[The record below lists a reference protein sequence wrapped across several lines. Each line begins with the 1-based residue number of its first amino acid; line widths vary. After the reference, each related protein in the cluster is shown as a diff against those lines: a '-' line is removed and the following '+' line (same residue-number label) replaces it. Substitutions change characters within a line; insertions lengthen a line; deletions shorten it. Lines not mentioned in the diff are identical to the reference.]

1 MTNKKLDALN
11 KKKSWSEFL
20 VVIGG
25 IIGVIGA
32 LLFVVYPVI
41 VYGVIPLTAIL
52 MITGLI
58 MHEQV
63 KQTFRETFVKGYF
76 NTLAHV
82 DYFPKKGFGK
92 IQGLSK
98 DKVYESNYMERT
110 NIFKTFDYL
119 KGEIDGIA
127 FESSDVLLQNQV
139 NTGKSSH
146 VVTIFHGRMF
156 VFDFKKPIENEVL
169 VLEKYKPRNKARGYD
184 KIKTESVNFNQL
196 FNIYAED
203 PHTAFYLLTPHFME
217 QLKTLEKNHPGNI
230 GMSFQENKLYLSIH
244 NGQSTF
250 ELKWFRPID
259 ESVMNAL
266 EKDFNII
273 EQMIHT
279 LKLSNHVYE

>member
-1 MTNKKLDALN
+1 VEKHTIKALN
-11 KKKSWSEFL
+11 DKKSWSELF
-20 VVIGG
+20 VIIG
-25 IIGVIGA
+25 GVIGVFGG
-32 LLFVVYPVI
+32 LFFMLYPSILFVVIPISVI
-41 VYGVIPLTAIL
+41 LIISGS
-52 MITGLI
+52 I

-63 KQTFRETFVKGYF
+63 KQTFRETYVKGYF
-76 NTLAHV
+76 DTLAHV
-82 DYFPKKGFGK
+82 DYQPKKGFSK

-98 DKVYESNYMERT
+98 EKVYKSNYMERT

-119 KGEIDGIA
+119 MGEIDGIE

-156 VFDFKKPIENEVL
+156 VFDFKKPINHEVL

-217 QLKTLEKNHPGNI
+217 QLKALEKNHPGNI
-230 GMSFQENKLYLSIH
+230 GMSFQNSKLYLSIH
-244 NGQSTF
+244 NDRSTF

-259 ESVMNAL
+259 EAVIEQL
-266 EKDFNII
+266 EKDFKII
-273 EQMIHT
+273 EQIIHT
-279 LKLSNHVYE
+279 LKLSDNVYV